1 LFLLTYLR
9 RELPRLRQTILVSFG
24 LAVGIGLVIT
34 VTAVS
39 RGVRDAQKTALANL
53 YSVGT
58 DITVTVAADGPGD
71 QTAASPLL
79 ERLQSGSLAPG
90 ESIRGD
96 FLVGYGT
103 QESMSGNGLGRLG
116 PTAIT
121 RIARLPGVAAAGGLT
136 ATDLRVRVT
145 IPLAGALPRRR
156 RTPPSRS
163 WTPASRPSS
172 S

>member
-9 RELPRLRQTILVSFG
+9 RELRRRLRQTILVSFG

-53 YSVGT
+53 YGVGT

-103 QESMSGNGLGRLG
+103 QR
-116 PTAIT
+116 AC
-121 RIARLPGVAAAGGLT
+121 RAAGS
-136 ATDLRVRVT
+136 
-145 IPLAGALPRRR
+145 AGWGRRR
-156 RTPPSRS
+156 SPGSRGS
-163 WTPASRPSS
+163 PVWRRRPVA
-172 S
+172 